1 MLKKLDVWVWRYAL
15 AVAAGAAVSLF
26 AIAFEIDPLLQVGR
40 VILITGSGA
49 MYACYQASKFF
60 GTQSAKMV
68 QGVFLA
74 CFLFLMLISGA
85 RLFGGSVSQD
95 LAVVQLIGFMA
106 MGYLFPAAILGFAGL
121 MASNYMRVPS
131 GRVRGIREIA
141 TALVVSLTPFSG
153 FFHWSPEI
161 YALICALVVML
172 LVVTSKG

>member
-15 AVAAGAAVSLF
+15 AVVAGGGASFA
-26 AIAFEIDPLLQVGR
+26 AIALEIDPLLQLGR

-74 CFLFLMLISGA
+74 CFVFLLLISAG
-85 RLFGGSVSQD
+85 RLFGGSISQD
-95 LAVVQLIGFMA
+95 LAVVQLIGFMGF
-106 MGYLFPAAILGFAGL
+106 GYLFPAAILGFAGL

-131 GRVRGIREIA
+131 GRIRGIREIA
-141 TALVVSLTPFSG
+141 AALAASLMAFGG
-153 FFHWSPEI
+153 FFHWLPEVH
-161 YALICALVVML
+161 ALVCALVVMI
-172 LVVTSKG
+172 LVLTA

>member
-1 MLKKLDVWVWRYAL
+1 MLEKLDNWVWRYAL
-15 AVAAGAAVSLF
+15 AVAAGSVTSLA
-26 AIAFEIDPLLQVGR
+26 AIALEIDPLLQVGR
-40 VILITGSGA
+40 VVLITGSGA

-74 CFLFLMLISGA
+74 CFMFLLLISAG
-85 RLFGGSVSQD
+85 RLAGGTISQD

-106 MGYLFPAAILGFAGL
+106 LGYLFPAAILGFAGL

-131 GRVRGIREIA
+131 ARMRGVREIA
-141 TALVVSLTPFSG
+141 TALAVSLSAFSG

-161 YALICALVVML
+161 HALICALVAL
-172 LVVTSKG
+172 LLIVTS